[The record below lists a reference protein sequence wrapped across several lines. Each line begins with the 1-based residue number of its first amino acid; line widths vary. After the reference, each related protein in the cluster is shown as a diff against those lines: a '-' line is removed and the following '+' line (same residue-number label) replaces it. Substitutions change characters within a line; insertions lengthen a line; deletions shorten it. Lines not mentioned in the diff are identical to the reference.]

1 MANDFSTRIAV
12 IRVNSQQL
20 AMFLAENI
28 PDPKPQFP
36 IANYIMK
43 DGMKFKQADTRCTFI
58 KVT

>member
-1 MANDFSTRIAV
+1 MANDFSTRIKV

-28 PDPKPQFP
+28 PDPEPQFP
-36 IANYIMK
+36 IAKYIMK